1 MISLK
6 KEAKGGIYIQ
16 QNDISFILEKVSKIP
31 SIVDSVFR
39 ILIDSTDEQSRFVGP
54 FYGEAAKWIDEQDY
68 VIDFGRYEA
77 LSSRKVR
84 DAIEAINKAITAA
97 EKAYSAK
104 DEAYRTEH
112 KTEYDEHRA
121 KYLHARDQF
130 KAVQAHKAGKKI
142 IHAPT

>member
-1 MISLK
+1 MK
-6 KEAKGGIYIQ
+6 KETKGGIYIQ

-31 SIVDSVFR
+31 PKVDGVFR

-84 DAIEAINKAITAA
+84 DAIEAINSAITAA

-104 DEAYRTEH
+104 DETYRTEH
-112 KTEYDEHRA
+112 ETEYDERRA

-130 KAVQAHKAGKKI
+130 KAIQAHKAGKKI

>member
-1 MISLK
+1 MK
-6 KEAKGGIYIQ
+6 KETKGGIYIQ

-31 SIVDSVFR
+31 PKVDGVFR

-77 LSSRKVR
+77 LSPRKVR
-84 DAIEAINKAITAA
+84 DAIEAINSAITAA

-104 DEAYRTEH
+104 DETYRTEH
-112 KTEYDEHRA
+112 ETEYDERRA